1 MAKSK
6 SEAEDF
12 IMDSE
17 LEDGDLSDAQAA
29 IAASNES
36 AQRLMQASRE
46 LESLVQNVVSDEVNS
61 LATTELDLL
70 QAKTPVPPFQ
80 CRSLFRALLE
90 ALWNFI
96 LVPS

>member
-1 MAKSK
+1 MAKNK
-6 SEAEDF
+6 IEQDEF

-17 LEDGDLSDAQAA
+17 LADGDLSDAQAA

-61 LATTELDLL
+61 LAT
-70 QAKTPVPPFQ
+70 QHNSARTP
-80 CRSLFRALLE
+80 CAN
-90 ALWNFI
+90 A
-96 LVPS
+96 

>member
-6 SEAEDF
+6 AEQDDF
-12 IMDSE
+12 IMDAE
-17 LEDGDLSDAQAA
+17 LGDGDLSDAAA

-70 QAKTPVPPFQ
+70 QAKDVP
-80 CRSLFRALLE
+80 
-90 ALWNFI
+90 
-96 LVPS
+96 

>member
-6 SEAEDF
+6 SEQDEF

-17 LEDGDLSDAQAA
+17 LADGDLTDAQAA
-29 IAASNES
+29 IAASTES

-61 LATTELDLL
+61 LATTE
-70 QAKTPVPPFQ
+70 T
-80 CRSLFRALLE
+80 
-90 ALWNFI
+90 
-96 LVPS
+96 